1 VIGRVM
7 KTLTTLLLTLLVSG
21 GLWADDELIALVCEF
36 ETSPTNILSYTPEDI
51 TIQREERPT

>member
-1 VIGRVM
+1 M